1 MLSKIQVGQSNNSN
15 KQVKQKKQKCDA
27 LFEETEQQVIRVDLM
42 DKISNKKDQT
52 YYLQKFWTIKRFG
65 RDIWNGI
72 LISFVITVICWKKT
86 DTFYNRRRDAF
97 WNLTN
102 S

>member
-15 KQVKQKKQKCDA
+15 KQGKQKKQKCDA

-52 YYLQKFWTIKRFG
+52 YYLQKF
-65 RDIWNGI
+65 
-72 LISFVITVICWKKT
+72 
-86 DTFYNRRRDAF
+86 
-97 WNLTN
+97 
-102 S
+102 